1 MFLIINVFFFSYY
14 KSFFFSRLYN
24 KSFVFRDLKIIFC

>member
-1 MFLIINVFFFSYY
+1 MFSFFIII

-24 KSFVFRDLKIIFC
+24 KSPVFRDLKIIVF

>member
-1 MFLIINVFFFSYY
+1 MSSFFLIIKV
-14 KSFFFSRLYN
+14 FFFSRLYN

>member
-1 MFLIINVFFFSYY
+1 MFSFFIIYYY

-24 KSFVFRDLKIIFC
+24 KSHVFRDLKIIVF

>member
-1 MFLIINVFFFSYY
+1 MFSFFYYY

-24 KSFVFRDLKIIFC
+24 KSHVFRDLKIIVF